1 MVLTVTEF
9 LPEELVLFDNLNTL
23 FTDLLIKITFSIS
36 VSSLNF
42 NIWLD
47 LNNGL
52 KYEYLEWNSDL
63 NCKVAVLLTKCMFW
77 HLSRLG

>member
-1 MVLTVTEF
+1 MYFFSVANCLTNVCFLFQQLMVLTVTEF
-9 LPEELVLFDNLNTL
+9 LPEELVLFDILNTL

-52 KYEYLEWNSDL
+52 KYEYLE
-63 NCKVAVLLTKCMFW
+63 
-77 HLSRLG
+77 